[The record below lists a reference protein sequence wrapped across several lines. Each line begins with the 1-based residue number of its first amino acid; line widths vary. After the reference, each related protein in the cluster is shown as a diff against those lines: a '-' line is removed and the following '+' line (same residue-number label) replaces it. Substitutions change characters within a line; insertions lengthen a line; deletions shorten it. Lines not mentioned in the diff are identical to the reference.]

1 MSYDIERIMNKGHE
15 VFCLQIQNHFKEMEE
30 YSDEQLAGLVNGNN
44 SNAFVELAA
53 RYLSLIKGKAARYR
67 SSMLDTDDL
76 YQEGLMGL
84 LNAARS
90 YDAKSGTSFR
100 TYACVCIQNRL
111 IMAYR
116 AVASQKN
123 LPMNNFVSLS
133 DDDTAMDVV
142 DCSANP
148 ETVLIDNENL
158 QQIRQYLEQ
167 SLSELEQKVLVLF
180 LGGSCYSEIAEK
192 LGITS
197 KAADNA
203 LQRVRLKLKRLSVI
217 DL

>member
-1 MSYDIERIMNKGHE
+1 MSYDIKRIISKVHE
-15 VFCLQIQNHFKEMEE
+15 VFGLQIQNHFKEMEE
-30 YSDEQLAGLVNGNN
+30 YSDDQLAGLVSDND

-53 RYLSLIKGKAARYR
+53 RYFSLIKGKAARYR
-67 SSMLDTDDL
+67 SSMLDLEDL
-76 YQEGLMGL
+76 CQEGLMGL

-90 YDAKSGTSFR
+90 YDAKSGASFR
-100 TYACVCIQNRL
+100 TYAGVCINNRI
-111 IMAYR
+111 IMACR
-116 AVASQKN
+116 TAASQKN

-133 DDDTAMDVV
+133 DDDMVMDMA
-142 DCSANP
+142 DCTTNP

-158 QQIRQYLEQ
+158 QQIRRYLEQ
-167 SLSELEQKVLVLF
+167 SLSELEQNVLVLF

-203 LQRVRLKLKRLSVI
+203 LQRVRLKLKRLSI
-217 DL
+217 